1 MTGTINAAAAKP
13 VRANLRKALES
24 GKLRSVLP
32 ILGFVLIVAFFAIA
46 TDGRLVQPNNVRLI
60 LNSTYVLLIASI
72 GVFMVMSM
80 GSLDF
85 SQGSMI
91 GLSCIAVCELSQT
104 SLPLA
109 ILGGIA
115 CGMVVG
121 TINAYFHVRRQ
132 IPSFIVTICMM
143 FLVRGIVAYL
153 TTNAPAMG
161 AGYLQADLNTTGF
174 LLPVTIACLVVF
186 YLVFTFTPLGATL
199 KAVGAGQTAA
209 RFAGVD
215 VARTK
220 TLVYIAAGAITGF
233 AAFVLAIRNGSV
245 TATGGSMLETQIMLA
260 LVLGGLP
267 ISGGAKVRF
276 SNIVVGVLTYC
287 VLDRGLVMMGFQTDM
302 KQFITGIVF
311 LIFLALFSDR
321 ESIQVIK

>member
-1 MTGTINAAAAKP
+1 MTDTINAAAAKP
-13 VRANLRKALES
+13 VRANLRKMLEG

-32 ILGFVLIVAFFAIA
+32 ILGFVLIVAFFAVS
-46 TDGRLVQPNNVRLI
+46 TGGRLVQPNNIRLI

-115 CGMVVG
+115 CGMAVG
-121 TINAYFHVRRQ
+121 AVNAYFHVRRQ

-143 FLVRGIVAYL
+143 FLVRGVVAYL

-161 AGYLQADLNTTGF
+161 ASYLQADLNTTSF
-174 LLPVTIACLVVF
+174 LLPVTVACLAVF

-209 RFAGVD
+209 RFAGIN

-311 LIFLALFSDR
+311 LVFLALFSDR

>member
-1 MTGTINAAAAKP
+1 MTDTVNAAVANP
-13 VRANLRKALES
+13 VHANLRGALGG
-24 GKLRSVLP
+24 GKFRSMLP
-32 ILGFVLIVAFFAIA
+32 ILGFVLIAVSFAIA
-46 TDGRLVQPNNVRLI
+46 TGGRLVQPNNVRLI

-72 GVFMVMSM
+72 GVFMIMTM

-91 GLSCIAVCELSQT
+91 GLSCIVVCKLSQT

-115 CGMVVG
+115 CGMAVG
-121 TINAYFHVRRQ
+121 AVNAYFHVRRQ
-132 IPSFIVTICMM
+132 IPSFIVTICTM

-153 TTNAPAMG
+153 TTNSPVMG
-161 AGYLQADLNTTGF
+161 ASYLQADFNKTGF
-174 LLPVTIACLVVF
+174 LLPITITCLVIF

-199 KAVGAGQTAA
+199 KAVGAGQTPA
-209 RFAGVD
+209 RFAGID

-220 TLVYIAAGAITGF
+220 MLVYIVAGAITGF
-233 AAFVLAIRNGSV
+233 AAFVLAIRNGSM
-245 TATGGSMLETQIMLA
+245 TATGGNMLETQIMLA

-287 VLDRGLVMMGFQTDM
+287 VLDRGLVMMGLQTDM

-311 LIFLALFSDR
+311 LVFLALFSDR
-321 ESIQVIK
+321 ESIQFIK